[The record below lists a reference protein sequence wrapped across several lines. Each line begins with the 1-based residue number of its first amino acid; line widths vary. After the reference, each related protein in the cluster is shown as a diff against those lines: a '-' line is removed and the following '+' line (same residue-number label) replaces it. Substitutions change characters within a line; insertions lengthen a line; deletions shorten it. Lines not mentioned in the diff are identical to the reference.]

1 MALDLEE
8 QEQVDEL
15 KALWKKY
22 GAYITRGVIAFFVLY
37 GLFQGWGYYQ
47 TKQSLGASELYQ
59 SIVVLDEKNT
69 KDILEKSQKLIDDF
83 SGTPYAGRA
92 AILFAKAS
100 YLDGNKDK
108 AKEKLDWATSHA
120 KESATESIA
129 LIQLGQILV
138 EEKNYEDALKKV
150 NDVENE
156 GYLGLSNDL
165 KGDILNAMGKKEEA
179 KKAYQEALKRFGPK
193 DPYAKFTQE
202 KLESLGV

>member
-15 KALWKKY
+15 KAYWKKY
-22 GAYITRGVIAFFVLY
+22 GNYITKGVIAFFVLY

-47 TKQSLGASELYQ
+47 TKQSLSASELYQ

-69 KDILEKSQKLIDDF
+69 KDIMQKSQSLMDDY

-100 YLDGNKDK
+100 YLEGNKDR
-108 AKEKLDWATSHA
+108 AKEKLEWAASHT
-120 KESATESIA
+120 KESGTESIA

-138 EEKNYEDALKKV
+138 EEKKYDEALKKA
-150 NDVENE
+150 NDVDNE

-165 KGDILNAMGKKEEA
+165 KGDILNAMGKKEDA
-179 KKAYQEALKRFGPK
+179 KKAYQEALKRFGSK
-193 DPYAKFTQE
+193 DPYARFTQE

>member
-22 GAYITRGVIAFFVLY
+22 GNYITRAVIAFFVLY
-37 GLFQGWGYYQ
+37 GLYQGWGYYQ
-47 TKQSLGASELYQ
+47 TNQSLAASELYQ

-69 KDILEKSQKLIDDF
+69 KDIIQKAQSLID
-83 SGTPYAGRA
+83 SYGGTPYAGRA

-100 YLDGNKDK
+100 YAEGLKDK
-108 AKEKLDWATSHA
+108 AKEKLEWASSHA

-138 EEKNYEDALKKV
+138 EEKKYEDAIKASHDEYIKQQEET
-150 NDVENE
+150 NAKTTANN
-156 GYLGLSNDL
+156 SN
-165 KGDILNAMGKKEEA
+165 IYTIE
-179 KKAYQEALKRFGPK
+179 
-193 DPYAKFTQE
+193 
-202 KLESLGV
+202 

>member
-22 GAYITRGVIAFFVLY
+22 GTYITKVAIAFFVLY

-47 TKQSLGASELYQ
+47 NKQSLNASEAYQ

-69 KDILEKSQKLIDDF
+69 KEIMQKAESLIDNYG
-83 SGTPYAGRA
+83 GTPYAGRA

-100 YLDGNKDK
+100 YAEGLKDK
-108 AKEKLDWATSHA
+108 TKEKLEWASSHA

-129 LIQLGQILV
+129 LIQLGQVLL
-138 EEKNYEDALKKV
+138 EEKKYDEALKKANAV
-150 NDVENE
+150 DNE
-156 GYLGLSNDL
+156 GYLGLGNDL
-165 KGDILNAMGKKEEA
+165 KGDVLNAMGKKEEA
-179 KKAYQEALKRFGPK
+179 KKAYLEALKRFGPK

-202 KLESLGV
+202 KLETLGV

>member
-22 GAYITRGVIAFFVLY
+22 GNYITRGVIAFFVLY

-47 TKQSLGASELYQ
+47 TKQSQGASEIYQ

-69 KDILEKSQKLIDDF
+69 KDILEKSQKLLDDY

-92 AILFAKAS
+92 AMLFAKAS
-100 YLDGNKDK
+100 YLEGNKDK
-108 AKEKLDWATSHA
+108 AKEKLEWASSHA

-138 EEKNYEDALKKV
+138 EEKKYEDALKKA
-150 NDVENE
+150 NDVDNE

>member
-1 MALDLEE
+1 MALDIEE

-22 GAYITRGVIAFFVLY
+22 GNYITKGVIAFFVLY

-69 KDILEKSQKLIDDF
+69 KDILQKSQKLMDDY

-138 EEKNYEDALKKV
+138 EEKKYEDALKRV
-150 NDVENE
+150 NDVDNE

-179 KKAYQEALKRFGPK
+179 KKAYLEALKRFGPK

>member
-22 GAYITRGVIAFFVLY
+22 GTYITRGAIAFFVLY

-47 TKQSLGASELYQ
+47 NKQSLNASEAYQ

-69 KDILEKSQKLIDDF
+69 KEIMQKAQSLMDAYGG
-83 SGTPYAGRA
+83 SPYAGRA

-100 YLDGNKDK
+100 YAEGLKDK
-108 AKEKLDWATSHA
+108 TKEKLEWASSHA

-129 LIQLGQILV
+129 LIQLGQVLL
-138 EEKNYEDALKKV
+138 EEKKYEEALKKA
-150 NDVENE
+150 NDVDNE
-156 GYLGLSNDL
+156 GYLGLANDL
-165 KGDILNAMGKKEEA
+165 KGDALRAMGKKEDA
-179 KKAYQEALKRFGPK
+179 KKAYLEALKQFGPK

-202 KLESLGV
+202 KLETLGV

>member
-22 GAYITRGVIAFFVLY
+22 GSYITKAAISFFVLY
-37 GLFQGWGYYQ
+37 GLFQCWGYYQ
-47 TKQSLGASELYQ
+47 NKQSLNASEAYQ

-69 KDILEKSQKLIDDF
+69 KEIMQKAQSLIDAYG
-83 SGTPYAGRA
+83 GTPYAGRA

-100 YLDGNKDK
+100 YAEGLKDK
-108 AKEKLDWATSHA
+108 AKEKLAWASSHA

-129 LIQLGQILV
+129 LIQLGQIFL
-138 EEKNYEDALKKV
+138 EEKKYEEALKNANAV
-150 NDVENE
+150 DNE
-156 GYLGLSNDL
+156 GYFGLSNDL
-165 KGDILNAMGKKEEA
+165 KGDVLSAMGKKEEA
-179 KKAYQEALKRFGPK
+179 KKAYLEALKRFGPK

-202 KLESLGV
+202 KLETLGV

>member
-22 GAYITRGVIAFFVLY
+22 GAYITWGVIAFFVLY

-69 KDILEKSQKLIDDF
+69 KDILQKSQKLMDDY

-100 YLDGNKDK
+100 YLEGNKDK
-108 AKEKLDWATSHA
+108 AKEKLEWASRHA

-138 EEKNYEDALKKV
+138 EEKKYEDALKKV
-150 NDVENE
+150 NDVDNE

-165 KGDILNAMGKKEEA
+165 KGDALNAMGKKEEA

-202 KLESLGV
+202 KLELLGV

>member
-22 GAYITRGVIAFFVLY
+22 GSYVTKGAIAFFVLY
-37 GLFQGWGYYQ
+37 ALFQGWGYYQ
-47 TKQSLGASELYQ
+47 NKQSLGASELYQ
-59 SIVVLDEKNT
+59 SITVMDEKNT
-69 KDILEKSQKLIDDF
+69 KEIMQKSQSLIDEF

-100 YLDGNKDK
+100 YAEGAKDK
-108 AKEKLDWATSHA
+108 AKEKLEWASRHA

-138 EEKNYEDALKKV
+138 EEKKYDEALKKA
-150 NDVENE
+150 NDVDNE
-156 GYLGLSNDL
+156 GYLGLANDL
-165 KGDILNAMGKKEEA
+165 KGDILNAMNKKEDA
-179 KKAYQEALKRFGPK
+179 KKAYLEALKRFGPK
-193 DPYAKFTQE
+193 DPYARFTQE
-202 KLESLGV
+202 KLEALGV

>member
-69 KDILEKSQKLIDDF
+69 KDILEKSQKLMDDY
-83 SGTPYAGRA
+83 SGTPYAERA

-100 YLDGNKDK
+100 YLEGNKDK
-108 AKEKLDWATSHA
+108 SKEKLAWAASHA

-138 EEKNYEDALKKV
+138 EEKKYEDALKRV
-150 NDVENE
+150 NDVENK
-156 GYLGLSNDL
+156 GYLGLANDL
-165 KGDILNAMGKKEEA
+165 KGDILNAMGKKEDA

-193 DPYAKFTQE
+193 DPYARFTQE
-202 KLESLGV
+202 KLETLGV

>member
-22 GAYITRGVIAFFVLY
+22 GSYITRGVIAFFVLY
-37 GLFQGWGYYQ
+37 ALFQGWGYYQ
-47 TKQSLGASELYQ
+47 TKQSLGASEAYQ

-69 KDILEKSQKLIDDF
+69 KEIMRKSQNLIDEF
-83 SGTPYAGRA
+83 GGTPYAGRA

-100 YLDGNKDK
+100 YLEGLKDK
-108 AKEKLDWATSHA
+108 AKEKLEWASSHA
-120 KESATESIA
+120 KESATGSIA

-138 EEKNYEDALKKV
+138 EEKKYEDALKRV
-150 NDVENE
+150 SDVDNE
-156 GYLGLSNDL
+156 GYLGLANDL
-165 KGDILNAMGKKEEA
+165 KGDALNAMVKKVEA

>member
-15 KALWKKY
+15 KAYWKKY
-22 GAYITRGVIAFFVLY
+22 GNYITKGAIVFFVLY

-69 KDILEKSQKLIDDF
+69 KDIIQKSQNLMDDYR
-83 SGTPYAGRA
+83 GTPYAGRA

-100 YLDGNKDK
+100 FAEGAKDK
-108 AKEKLDWATSHA
+108 AKEKLEWAATHA
-120 KESATESIA
+120 KESGTESIA
-129 LIQLGQILV
+129 LIQLSQILV
-138 EEKNYEDALKKV
+138 EEKKYEEALKKA
-150 NDVENE
+150 NDVDNE

-165 KGDILNAMGKKEEA
+165 KGDILNAMGKKEDA
-179 KKAYQEALKRFGPK
+179 KKAYLEALKRFGPK
-193 DPYAKFTQE
+193 DPYARFTQE

>member
-22 GAYITRGVIAFFVLY
+22 GDYITRGAIVFFVIY
-37 GLFQGWGYYQ
+37 ALFQGWGYYQ
-47 TKQSLGASELYQ
+47 NKQSLGASELYQ
-59 SIVVLDEKNT
+59 SITVIDEKNT
-69 KDILEKSQKLIDDF
+69 KDIMQKSQSLMDEF

-100 YLDGNKDK
+100 YAEGAKDK
-108 AKEKLDWATSHA
+108 AKEKLEWASRHA

-129 LIQLGQILV
+129 LIQLGQILL
-138 EEKNYEDALKKV
+138 EEKKYDEALKKANAV
-150 NDVENE
+150 DNE

-165 KGDILNAMGKKEEA
+165 KGDVLNALGKKEDA
-179 KKAYQEALKRFGPK
+179 KKAYLEALKRFGPK
-193 DPYAKFTQE
+193 DPYARFTQE

>member
-22 GAYITRGVIAFFVLY
+22 GNYITKGAIAFFVLY

-47 TKQSLGASELYQ
+47 TKQSLSASELYQ

-69 KDILEKSQKLIDDF
+69 KEIMQKSQNLIDRF
-83 SGTPYAGRA
+83 NGTPYAGRA

-100 YLDGNKDK
+100 YAEGLKDK
-108 AKEKLDWATSHA
+108 AKEKLEWAATHA

-129 LIQLGQILV
+129 LIQLGQLLL
-138 EEKNYEDALKKV
+138 EDKKYDEALKKANAV
-150 NDVENE
+150 DNE
-156 GYLGLSNDL
+156 GYFGLSNDL
-165 KGDILNAMGKKEEA
+165 KGDVLNAMGKKEEA

-193 DPYAKFTQE
+193 DPYARFTQE
-202 KLESLGV
+202 KLETLGV

>member
-22 GAYITRGVIAFFVLY
+22 GSYVTKGAIAFFVIY

-47 TKQSLGASELYQ
+47 NKQSLSASELYQ
-59 SIVVLDEKNT
+59 SITVLDEKNT
-69 KDILEKSQKLIDDF
+69 KEIMQKTQKLIDDY

-100 YLDGNKDK
+100 YAEGSKEK
-108 AKEKLDWATSHA
+108 AKEKLEWASSHA

-129 LIQLGQILV
+129 LIQLGQILL
-138 EEKNYEDALKKV
+138 EDKKYDEALKKA
-150 NDVENE
+150 NDVDNE

-165 KGDILNAMGKKEEA
+165 KGDVLNAMGKKEDA

-193 DPYAKFTQE
+193 DPYARFTQE
-202 KLESLGV
+202 KLEALGV

>member
-22 GAYITRGVIAFFVLY
+22 GNYITRGVIAFFVLY

-47 TKQSLGASELYQ
+47 TKQSQGASEIYQ

-69 KDILEKSQKLIDDF
+69 KDILEKSQKLMDDY

-100 YLDGNKDK
+100 YLEGNKDK
-108 AKEKLDWATSHA
+108 AKEKLEWASSHA

-138 EEKNYEDALKKV
+138 EEKKYEDALKKANNV
-150 NDVENE
+150 DNE

-165 KGDILNAMGKKEEA
+165 KGDILNAMGKKEGA

>member
-22 GAYITRGVIAFFVLY
+22 GNYITRGVIAFFVLY

-47 TKQSLGASELYQ
+47 TKQSLGASEAYQ

-69 KDILEKSQKLIDDF
+69 KDILLKSQKLMDDY

-100 YLDGNKDK
+100 YLEGNKDK
-108 AKEKLDWATSHA
+108 AKEKLDWAASHA

-138 EEKNYEDALKKV
+138 EEKKYEDALKRV
-150 NDVENE
+150 NEVDNE

>member
-37 GLFQGWGYYQ
+37 ALFQGWGYYQ
-47 TKQSLGASELYQ
+47 TKQSSGASELYQ

-69 KDILEKSQKLIDDF
+69 KDILQKSQKLIDDY

-100 YLDGNKDK
+100 YLEGNKDK
-108 AKEKLDWATSHA
+108 AKEKLEWASSHA

-138 EEKNYEDALKKV
+138 EEKKYEDALKRV
-150 NDVENE
+150 NDVDNE
-156 GYLGLSNDL
+156 GYLGLANDL
-165 KGDILNAMGKKEEA
+165 KGDALNAMGKKEDA

>member
-22 GAYITRGVIAFFVLY
+22 GTYITRGVIAFFVLY

-69 KDILEKSQKLIDDF
+69 KDILQKSQKLMDDY

-100 YLDGNKDK
+100 YLEGNKDK
-108 AKEKLDWATSHA
+108 AKEKLEWATSHA

-138 EEKNYEDALKKV
+138 EEKKYEDALKKV
-150 NDVENE
+150 NGVENE

-179 KKAYQEALKRFGPK
+179 KKAYLEALKRFGPK

>member
-15 KALWKKY
+15 KAPWKKY

-69 KDILEKSQKLIDDF
+69 KDILEKSQKLMDDF
-83 SGTPYAGRA
+83 SGTPYASRA

-138 EEKNYEDALKKV
+138 EEKKYEDALKKV

-165 KGDILNAMGKKEEA
+165 KGDILNAMGKKEDA

-193 DPYAKFTQE
+193 DPYARFTEE

>member
-22 GAYITRGVIAFFVLY
+22 GNYITQGAIAFFIFY

-59 SIVVLDEKNT
+59 SIVALDEKNT
-69 KDILEKSQKLIDDF
+69 KEIIEKSQKLMDTY

-100 YLDGNKDK
+100 YAEGLKDK
-108 AKEKLDWATSHA
+108 AKEKLEWASRHA

-129 LIQLGQILV
+129 LIQLGQILL
-138 EEKNYEDALKKV
+138 EEKKYDVALKKA
-150 NDVENE
+150 NDVDNE

-165 KGDILNAMGKKEEA
+165 KGDVLNAMGKKEES
-179 KKAYQEALKRFGPK
+179 KKAYLEALKRFGPK
-193 DPYAKFTQE
+193 DPYARFTQE

>member
-15 KALWKKY
+15 KALWNKY
-22 GAYITRGVIAFFVLY
+22 GSYVTKGAIAFFVIY

-47 TKQSLGASELYQ
+47 NKQSLSASELYQ
-59 SIVVLDEKNT
+59 SITVLDEKNT
-69 KDILEKSQKLIDDF
+69 KEIMQKTQNLIDDY

-100 YLDGNKDK
+100 YAEGLKDK
-108 AKEKLDWATSHA
+108 TKEKLEWASSHA

-129 LIQLGQILV
+129 LIQLGQILL
-138 EEKNYEDALKKV
+138 EEKKYEEALKKANEV
-150 NDVENE
+150 DNE

-165 KGDILNAMGKKEEA
+165 KGDVLNAMGKKEDA
-179 KKAYQEALKRFGPK
+179 KKAYLEALKRFGPK

-202 KLESLGV
+202 KLETLGV

>member
-22 GAYITRGVIAFFVLY
+22 GSYVTKGAIAFIVLY

-47 TKQSLGASELYQ
+47 NKQSLSASELYQ
-59 SIVVLDEKNT
+59 SITVLDEKNT
-69 KDILEKSQKLIDDF
+69 KEIMQKTQKLIDDY

-100 YLDGNKDK
+100 YAEGSKDK
-108 AKEKLDWATSHA
+108 AKEKLEWASTHA
-120 KESATESIA
+120 KESATVSIA
-129 LIQLGQILV
+129 LIQLGQILL
-138 EEKNYEDALKKV
+138 EDKKYDEALKKA
-150 NDVENE
+150 NDVDNE

-165 KGDILNAMGKKEEA
+165 KGDVLNAMGKKEDA

-193 DPYAKFTQE
+193 DPYARFTQE
-202 KLESLGV
+202 KLEALGV

>member
-8 QEQVDEL
+8 QEQVDKL

-37 GLFQGWGYYQ
+37 
-47 TKQSLGASELYQ
+47 
-59 SIVVLDEKNT
+59 
-69 KDILEKSQKLIDDF
+69 
-83 SGTPYAGRA
+83 
-92 AILFAKAS
+92 
-100 YLDGNKDK
+100 
-108 AKEKLDWATSHA
+108 KLDWATSHA

-179 KKAYQEALKRFGPK
+179 KKAYLEALKRFGPK

>member
-15 KALWKKY
+15 KARWKKY
-22 GAYITRGVIAFFVLY
+22 GNYITRGVIVFFVLY
-37 GLFQGWGYYQ
+37 GLFQGWSYYQ
-47 TKQSLGASELYQ
+47 TKQSLGASEAYQ

-69 KDILEKSQKLIDDF
+69 KEIMQKSQNLIDDF
-83 SGTPYAGRA
+83 GGTPYASRA

-100 YLDGNKDK
+100 YLEGLKDK
-108 AKEKLDWATSHA
+108 AKEKLEWASNHA

-138 EEKNYEDALKKV
+138 EEKKYEDALKKV
-150 NDVENE
+150 NEVDNE

>member
-22 GAYITRGVIAFFVLY
+22 GNYITKGAIAFFVLY

-47 TKQSLGASELYQ
+47 TKQSLGASEAYQ

-69 KDILEKSQKLIDDF
+69 KEIMQKAQSLIDNYG
-83 SGTPYAGRA
+83 GTPYAGRA
-92 AILFAKAS
+92 SILYAKAS
-100 YLDGNKDK
+100 YAEGLKGKT
-108 AKEKLDWATSHA
+108 KEKLEWASRHA

-129 LIQLGQILV
+129 LIQLGQILL
-138 EEKNYEDALKKV
+138 EEKKYDEALNKANAV
-150 NDVENE
+150 DNE

-165 KGDILNAMGKKEEA
+165 KGDVLNAMGKKEEA
-179 KKAYQEALKRFGPK
+179 KKAYLEALKRFGPK
-193 DPYAKFTQE
+193 DPYARFTQE
-202 KLESLGV
+202 KLETLGV

>member
-15 KALWKKY
+15 KAFWKKY
-22 GAYITRGVIAFFVLY
+22 GNYIIKGAIAFFVLY

-47 TKQSLGASELYQ
+47 TKQSLSASELYQ
-59 SIVVLDEKNT
+59 SIVILDEKNT
-69 KDILEKSQKLIDDF
+69 KEIIQKSQSLMDDY

-100 YLDGNKDK
+100 FAEGSKDK
-108 AKEKLDWATSHA
+108 AKEKLEWASTHA
-120 KESATESIA
+120 KESGTESIA

-138 EEKNYEDALKKV
+138 EEKKYDEALKKA
-150 NDVENE
+150 NDVDNE

-165 KGDILNAMGKKEEA
+165 KGDILNAMGKKEDA

-193 DPYAKFTQE
+193 DPYARFTQE

>member
-22 GAYITRGVIAFFVLY
+22 GTYITKAVIAFFVLY

-47 TKQSLGASELYQ
+47 NKQSLNASEAYQ

-69 KDILEKSQKLIDDF
+69 KEIMQKAQSLIDAYG
-83 SGTPYAGRA
+83 GTPYAGRA

-100 YLDGNKDK
+100 FAEGLKDK
-108 AKEKLDWATSHA
+108 AKEKLEWASSHA

-129 LIQLGQILV
+129 LIQLGQILL
-138 EEKNYEDALKKV
+138 EEKKYEDALKKANEV
-150 NDVENE
+150 DNE

-165 KGDILNAMGKKEEA
+165 KGDVLNAMGKKEDA
-179 KKAYQEALKRFGPK
+179 KKAYLEALKRFGPK

-202 KLESLGV
+202 KLETLGV

>member
-47 TKQSLGASELYQ
+47 TKQSLSASELYQ

-100 YLDGNKDK
+100 YLEGNKDK
-108 AKEKLDWATSHA
+108 AKEKLDWASSHA
-120 KESATESIA
+120 KEPATESIA

-138 EEKNYEDALKKV
+138 EEKKYEDALKKV

>member
-15 KALWKKY
+15 KVLWKKY

-59 SIVVLDEKNT
+59 SIVVLDEKNA
-69 KDILEKSQKLIDDF
+69 KDILQKSQKLMDDY

-100 YLDGNKDK
+100 YFEGNKDK
-108 AKEKLDWATSHA
+108 AKEKLAWASIHA
-120 KESATESIA
+120 KESATEAIA

-138 EEKNYEDALKKV
+138 EEKKYEDALKKA
-150 NDVENE
+150 NDVDNE

-165 KGDILNAMGKKEEA
+165 KGDILNAMGKKEDA

>member
-22 GAYITRGVIAFFVLY
+22 GPYITKATIAFFVLY

-47 TKQSLGASELYQ
+47 NKQSLSASEAYQ

-69 KDILEKSQKLIDDF
+69 KEIMQKAQSLIDNYG
-83 SGTPYAGRA
+83 GTPYAGRA
-92 AILFAKAS
+92 AILYAKAS
-100 YLDGNKDK
+100 YADGLKDK
-108 AKEKLDWATSHA
+108 TKEKLEWASSHA

-129 LIQLGQILV
+129 LIQLGQILL
-138 EEKNYEDALKKV
+138 EEKKYDEALKKV
-150 NDVENE
+150 NDVDNE

-165 KGDILNAMGKKEEA
+165 KGDVLNAMGKKEEA
-179 KKAYQEALKRFGPK
+179 KKAYLEALKRFGPK
-193 DPYAKFTQE
+193 DPYARFTQE
-202 KLESLGV
+202 KLETLGV

>member
-22 GAYITRGVIAFFVLY
+22 GAYITRGVIALFVLY
-37 GLFQGWGYYQ
+37 GLFQGWVYYQ
-47 TKQSLGASELYQ
+47 MKQSQGASELYQ

-69 KDILEKSQKLIDDF
+69 KDILEKSQKLLDDY

-100 YLDGNKDK
+100 YLEGNKDK

-138 EEKNYEDALKKV
+138 EEKKYEDALKRV
-150 NDVENE
+150 NDVDND

-165 KGDILNAMGKKEEA
+165 KGDILNAMGKKEDA

>member
-15 KALWKKY
+15 KAYWKKY
-22 GAYITRGVIAFFVLY
+22 GNYIIKGAIAFFVMY

-47 TKQSLGASELYQ
+47 TKQSLSASELYQ

-69 KDILEKSQKLIDDF
+69 KEIMQKSQSLMDDY

-100 YLDGNKDK
+100 FAEGLKDK
-108 AKEKLDWATSHA
+108 AKEKLEWAASHA
-120 KESATESIA
+120 KESGTESIA

-138 EEKNYEDALKKV
+138 EGKKYDEALKKV
-150 NDVENE
+150 NNVDNE

-165 KGDILNAMGKKEEA
+165 KGDILNAMGKKEDA

-193 DPYAKFTQE
+193 DPYARFTQE